1 MIFIFVEEL
10 SSTAT
15 DLNIL
20 LFSSMINEAVEL
32 TKHDFSIWVMVECFW
47 LGGSVWVGLFDT
59 SFGKDYS
66 LLNSL

>member
-10 SSTAT
+10 SSTVT

-32 TKHDFSIWVMVECFW
+32 TKHDFSIWVMVGCFGW
-47 LGGSVWVGLFDT
+47 EGLYGWDCLILHLGRIT
-59 SFGKDYS
+59 IC
-66 LLNSL
+66 

>member
-32 TKHDFSIWVMVECFW
+32 TKHDFSIWVMVACFW